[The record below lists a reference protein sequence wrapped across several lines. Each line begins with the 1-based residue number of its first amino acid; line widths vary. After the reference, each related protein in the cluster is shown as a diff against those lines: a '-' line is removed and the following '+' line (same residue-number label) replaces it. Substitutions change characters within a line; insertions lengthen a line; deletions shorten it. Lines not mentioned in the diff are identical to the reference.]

1 MNINDIPEVEF
12 IEVDIENMLAN
23 MIAEYEDAYY
33 QQTGK
38 IKKLQSGD
46 PIRIFIY
53 SQALR
58 LYQAY
63 ELINYVGKQNLL
75 KYATSTALDNIAA
88 RYGIVR
94 KEAQKAICTI
104 KFYLSAPQSEDIY
117 IPQYTKISNGQNVFF
132 QTTSQLEIKA
142 GEIEAETRAE
152 AVEAGEN
159 SNSFLP
165 GQLNVLVDPVAYVQK
180 VENIDLTQGGAE
192 IEDDESFRNRI
203 FLAPESF
210 SVAGPSGAYE
220 YFSKQFSEEIGDLK
234 IKSNNPGE
242 VDIYVLLKN
251 GEFATETFL
260 EELKDYLSDANR
272 RPLTDKVVVSGP
284 VQETYNIEL
293 TYFIDSANSNL
304 ENSIKQK
311 VENAIEDYIL
321 WQKSS
326 IGRDINP
333 SELVRKIINAGA
345 KRVEITAPI
354 FKDID
359 DINVAVVENKNI
371 LYGGIENV

>member
-38 IKKLQSGD
+38 IKKLQPGD

>member
-1 MNINDIPEVEF
+1 M
-12 IEVDIENMLAN
+12 
-23 MIAEYEDAYY
+23 
-33 QQTGK
+33 
-38 IKKLQSGD
+38 
-46 PIRIFIY
+46 
-53 SQALR
+53 
-58 LYQAY
+58 
-63 ELINYVGKQNLL
+63 
-75 KYATSTALDNIAA
+75 
-88 RYGIVR
+88 
-94 KEAQKAICTI
+94 
-104 KFYLSAPQSEDIY
+104 
-117 IPQYTKISNGQNVFF
+117 
-132 QTTSQLEIKA
+132 
-142 GEIEAETRAE
+142 
-152 AVEAGEN
+152 
-159 SNSFLP
+159 
-165 GQLNVLVDPVAYVQK
+165 
-180 VENIDLTQGGAE
+180 
-192 IEDDESFRNRI
+192 
-203 FLAPESF
+203 
-210 SVAGPSGAYE
+210 
-220 YFSKQFSEEIGDLK
+220 
-234 IKSNNPGE
+234 
-242 VDIYVLLKN
+242 LLKN